1 EDLRASRARLVA
13 MGDAERRRLERDL
26 HDGAQQRL
34 VAIALSLRLLRS
46 QLASNGHPEALRRLE
61 EADAELGSA
70 ISELREL
77 AAGIFPAV
85 LADAGL
91 AAAVHA
97 LAEDARVPIRIGTLP
112 ERRQPFEIE
121 LAAYAVLAETARSAH
136 GGVTVEAEARNGRLV
151 VEVAAREAGELDLAG
166 VDDR

>member
-1 EDLRASRARLVA
+1 
-13 MGDAERRRLERDL
+13 
-26 HDGAQQRL
+26 
-34 VAIALSLRLLRS
+34 S

-112 ERRQPFEIE
+112 ERRQPFAIE
-121 LAAYAVLAETARSAH
+121 LAAYAALAETARSAH
-136 GGVTVEAEARNGRLV
+136 GGATVEAEARNGRLV

-166 VDDR
+166 VDDRVGAVDGRLDIVRSRQGDVTIRAEFPCGS